1 MPQVSFG
8 FSPSETI
15 VEYDGKTL
23 IGTNPIHDIA
33 TDAIIG
39 RIQFTYTYD
48 QIWDY
53 SNERYLAKLD
63 VVLLL
68 DSLQDSKNI
77 EANPLLFTTYYDA
90 KDTPLRGPTGL
101 RFKNLLT
108 SVNNTISPNALAIIS
123 VNQDGY
129 RIYQVEF

>member
-8 FSPSETI
+8 LSPSETI

-23 IGTNPIHDIA
+23 KGTNPIRDIA

-39 RIQFTYTYD
+39 RVQFTYTYD

-63 VVLLL
+63 VVVLL
-68 DSLQDSKNI
+68 DSLQDPKNI
-77 EANPLLFTTYYDA
+77 EANPLLITTYYYVD
-90 KDTPLRGPTGL
+90 KPGSRVPNGS

-108 SVNNTISPNALAIIS
+108 SVNNVIPANSSSIINVNPNGL
-123 VNQDGY
+123 
-129 RIYQVEF
+129 RIRELDF